1 MANGSVSLPRSSNR
15 TCGFPASGF
24 PTDFMAGPRRRL
36 LRLRP
41 AIELPLKAAD
51 IFRRC
56 KAHRQSP
63 SIPDLLRRACLKSGA
78 FAPPELPGLDAT
90 MPLSDSRPSRRP
102 EDDVGARAPP
112 RTGLSCLPSSLPSD
126 VPFPIPRR
134 IETVHLSMTSRL
146 VLPSPSPWRVGIRIS
161 TFEACSGF
169 TILRPAGSLSRPRR
183 PLSRGSDPAS
193 YPAKP
198 LVSYRTHRH
207 LSGWNLPPLDGEI
220 RGTHTVT
227 VHSILRLSCLIVSR
241 LRSALER
248 A

>member
-1 MANGSVSLPRSSNR
+1 MSEVHLSQGLSFRRNY
-15 TCGFPASGF
+15 PAS
-24 PTDFMAGPRRRL
+24 T
-36 LRLRP
+36 
-41 AIELPLKAAD
+41 LP
-51 IFRRC
+51 C
-56 KAHRQSP
+56 
-63 SIPDLLRRACLKSGA
+63 
-78 FAPPELPGLDAT
+78 
-90 MPLSDSRPSRRP
+90 PLSDSRPSRRP

-198 LVSYRTHRH
+198 LVSYQGYRQ
-207 LSGWNLPPLDGEI
+207 LPAWNLPPL
-220 RGTHTVT
+220 VM
-227 VHSILRLSCLIVSR
+227 
-241 LRSALER
+241 R
-248 A
+248 AVGAHVLPGHLT

>member
-1 MANGSVSLPRSSNR
+1 
-15 TCGFPASGF
+15 
-24 PTDFMAGPRRRL
+24 
-36 LRLRP
+36 
-41 AIELPLKAAD
+41 
-51 IFRRC
+51 
-56 KAHRQSP
+56 
-63 SIPDLLRRACLKSGA
+63 
-78 FAPPELPGLDAT
+78 